1 MTQRNNVTE
10 AENSVTEQRDTLARA
25 RLSFGKDVTVSHVTK
40 PRDVTLCSRDS
51 DTRPYGRRHHH
62 ERRPATAAKGTTWA
76 HIAAANLIADHDAG
90 KHVDPVKLEAARKL
104 VAA

>member
-1 MTQRNNVTE
+1 MSARTKVT
-10 AENSVTEQRDTLARA
+10 NQQTTVTKQGDTLARA
-25 RLSFGKDVTVSHVTK
+25 RPLFQG
-40 PRDVTLCSRDS
+40 DVTLSPVTQRSDNGARDS

-76 HIAAANLIADHDAG
+76 HIAAANLIEDHAAG
-90 KHVDPVKLEAARKL
+90 KTVDPVKLEAARKL

>member
-1 MTQRNNVTE
+1 MTQRKNVTE

-25 RLSFGKDVTVSHVTK
+25 RPLFQG
-40 PRDVTLCSRDS
+40 DVTLSPVTQRSDNGARDS

-62 ERRPATAAKGTTWA
+62 ERRPSTAAKGTTWA